1 MVFAQAGN
9 ESVAPFG
16 EPMGTLL
23 CPPWETPLSF
33 LKVDLPVSPFFVYVS
48 GVFVLNFIL

>member
-1 MVFAQAGN
+1 MTYAFNTIFTQAGN

-23 CPPWETPLSF
+23 CPPWETLLSF
-33 LKVDLPVSPFFVYVS
+33 LKVDRC
-48 GVFVLNFIL
+48 